1 MLKADKHGKFPSEAD
16 IEDVL
21 TSAVFGSLCYLDDKE
36 CSLGLCLLKNFL
48 KKARFGRSGEKNTTF
63 IEIVE
68 EIQSV
73 KYQFWPT
80 LGWKEPDLIIE
91 CHGNNRQQWTLIIE
105 AKYGAPKS
113 GTGEV
118 SESDSDN
125 SDGESKEYHD
135 QLADYYEIQN
145 EKQKKEECKGD
156 LYLLYVTHHTS
167 FPTNDIESSLNKL
180 NKQND
185 HNADD
190 RLGWLP
196 WRELSP
202 LIQAQIDAGLK
213 DNHRGKMELLED
225 LYASL
230 WKRGLAPFTG
240 EWGKRMG
247 RTTPVLPKKPNI
259 IYYVNMENNKG
270 GQNGR

>member
-1 MLKADKHGKFPSEAD
+1 MLKADKHGKFPLEAD

-21 TSAVFGSLCYLDDKE
+21 TSVVFGSLCYLDDTE
-36 CSLGLCLLKNFL
+36 NSIGLCLLKDFL
-48 KKARFGRSGEKNTTF
+48 VKAWFDCKGKENKTF
-63 IEIVE
+63 IKIVG

-73 KYQFWPT
+73 EYKFWPA
-80 LGWKEPDLIIE
+80 LGGKEPDLIIE
-91 CHGNNRQQWTLIIE
+91 CHGNNSQQWTLIIE

-113 GTGEV
+113 GTGDE

-125 SDGESKEYHD
+125 SDGESTEYYD
-135 QLADYYEIQN
+135 QLADYYSF
-145 EKQKKEECKGD
+145 QKKKHAEGE
-156 LYLLYVTHHTS
+156 LYLLYVTHHTT
-167 FPTNDIESSLNKL
+167 FPTNDMKSSLDKL

-202 LIQAQIDAGLK
+202 LIQEEIDKGR
-213 DNHRGKMELLED
+213 NNEHRGKAALLED
-225 LYASL
+225 LYAYL
-230 WKRGLAPFTG
+230 TKRGLAPFTG
-240 EWGKRMG
+240 EWGSRMG
-247 RTTPVLPKKPNI
+247 VQLQPLPKKPDI
-259 IYYVNMENNKG
+259 IFYANMENNKG